1 MYTMYSAIRP
11 GPAAPRPSTQL
22 SSSGSSSSMSDPN
35 FMINY
40 LKRISDLERP
50 LPADSA
56 IFLPPRPDNPPEVS
70 CDWSTRGHNTQ
81 L

>member
-1 MYTMYSAIRP
+1 MTSY
-11 GPAAPRPSTQL
+11 
-22 SSSGSSSSMSDPN
+22 SDPN

-56 IFLPPRPDNPPEVS
+56 IFLPPRPDNPPQVS
-70 CDWSTRGHNTQ
+70 GDWSTRGQNTKV
-81 L
+81 

>member
-1 MYTMYSAIRP
+1 MTSY
-11 GPAAPRPSTQL
+11 
-22 SSSGSSSSMSDPN
+22 SDPN

-56 IFLPPRPDNPPEVS
+56 IFLPPRPDNPPQVS
-70 CDWSTRGHNTQ
+70 GDWSTRGHNTKV
-81 L
+81 